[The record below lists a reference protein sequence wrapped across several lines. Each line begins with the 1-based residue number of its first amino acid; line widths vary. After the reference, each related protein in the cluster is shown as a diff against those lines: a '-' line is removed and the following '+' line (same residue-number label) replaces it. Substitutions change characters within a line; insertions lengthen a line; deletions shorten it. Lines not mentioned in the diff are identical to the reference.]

1 MELQSIENT
10 VRQLVRLHQSNDPF
24 KLAEACGIIVVRENL
39 GTIRGY
45 FGKSY
50 GSRVI
55 HVNDGLNEVD
65 ARFTCA
71 HELGHAILHPK
82 TNTPFLRGNTLFSV
96 NKLERQANLF
106 AVCLLCPHELMEEG
120 KAMGYTVG
128 QIASQTGIPEEM
140 LVWRIAG

>member
-24 KLAEACGIIVVRENL
+24 KLAGACGIIVVRENL

-45 FGKSY
+45 FGKSF

-55 HVNDGLNEVD
+55 HVNESLNEVD

-82 TNTPFLRGNTLFSV
+82 TNTPFLRGNTMFSV
-96 NKLERQANLF
+96 NKLERQANLQRKVV
-106 AVCLLCPHELMEEG
+106 ALLAIVLRLAG
-120 KAMGYTVG
+120 KDSSHNCRT
-128 QIASQTGIPEEM
+128 SK
-140 LVWRIAG
+140 